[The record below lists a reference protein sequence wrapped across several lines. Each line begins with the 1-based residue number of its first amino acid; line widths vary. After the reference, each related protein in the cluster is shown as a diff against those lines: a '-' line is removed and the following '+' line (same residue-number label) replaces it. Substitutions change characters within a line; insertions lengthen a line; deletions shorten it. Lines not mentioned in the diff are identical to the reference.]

1 MSSIYGNLFRI
12 STWGESHGP
21 AVGVVVDGCPS
32 GLVISPEEIQAE
44 LDRRRPGQSRL
55 TTPRKEADQVEIL
68 SGMFEGRTTGTP
80 VSMLV
85 RNTDQRSHDYGD
97 MAEMYRPSHADF
109 TYDLKYGFR
118 DHRGGGRSSARETVG
133 RVAAGALARKLL
145 REICGTEIV
154 AYVSQVGAVDMD
166 AAFDPL
172 RATVA
177 AVDKS
182 LVRCPDP
189 AASERMAAA
198 IEQARK
204 SQDSLG
210 GVIQLVV
217 KDPPRGL
224 GEPVF
229 HRAEA
234 ELARAFLSLPAT
246 KGFEVGSGFAGT
258 RLKGSQHNDP
268 YIVRPPAK
276 GRSGAKT
283 AAKSGAAKGSA
294 KSAAGAAASPLA
306 AIGTSSNRSGGVQ
319 GGITNGEPILCR
331 IAFKPTATISMAQQ
345 TVDRQGKARTLAAKG
360 RHDPCVLPRAV
371 VIVEAM
377 AALTLADLFLE
388 QRARAGLFP
397 RGGNPLEKKTLRDEL
412 YRL

>member
-21 AVGVVVDGCPS
+21 AVGVVLDGCPA
-32 GLVISPEEIQAE
+32 GLSLAAAEIQAD
-44 LDRRRPGQSRL
+44 LDRRRPGQSKL
-55 TTPRKEADQVEIL
+55 TTPRKEADQVDIL
-68 SGMFEGRTTGTP
+68 SGVFEGRTTGTP
-80 VSMLV
+80 ISMLI

-118 DHRGGGRSSARETVG
+118 DHRGGGRSSARETIG
-133 RVAAGALARKLL
+133 RVAAGAVARKIL
-145 REICGTEIV
+145 REVCGTEIL
-154 AYVSQVGAVDMD
+154 AYVTQVGRID

-172 RATVA
+172 KATLK
-177 AVDKS
+177 AVEAS

-189 AASERMAAA
+189 EASAEMIEA
-198 IEQARK
+198 IDQARK
-204 SQDSLG
+204 SRDSLG
-210 GVIQLVV
+210 GIIQLAV
-217 KDPPRGL
+217 KNPPPGV

-258 RLKGSQHNDP
+258 RLKGSEHNDAF
-268 YIVRPPAK
+268 IVKASARGKAARK
-276 GRSGAKT
+276 GVS
-283 AAKSGAAKGSA
+283 SL
-294 KSAAGAAASPLA
+294 AS
-306 AIGTSSNRSGGVQ
+306 IGTATNRSGGVQ

-331 IAFKPTATISMAQQ
+331 IAFKPTATISLPQK
-345 TVDRQGKARTLAAKG
+345 TVDKKAKERILAAKG

-377 AALTLADLFLE
+377 AALTLVDLFLE
-388 QRARAGLFP
+388 QRARHGLF
-397 RGGNPLEKKTLRDEL
+397 K
-412 YRL
+412 